1 MQRHLIIPVALGS
14 MALAGAG
21 WFVGIATGSPPATT
35 GTSVTTLTITEKGT
49 VVSVHGAPE
58 VSIIKKKIPA
68 RTITRNGKV
77 ITLPAS
83 TLDVVRTQTRT
94 ISHTTPGRTV
104 TSIAAEDGHDHHNH
118 HADSDSD
125 RADDHR
131 HQHGH
136 HLRSSATGSRG
147 YPVERELAD

>member
-21 WFVGIATGSPPATT
+21 WFVGIATGSSPEAT

-49 VVSVHGAPE
+49 VVSVHGSPE

-83 TLDVVRTQTRT
+83 TLDVVRTRTRT

-104 TSIAAEDGHDHHNH
+104 TRTSP
-118 HADSDSD
+118 
-125 RADDHR
+125 
-131 HQHGH
+131 
-136 HLRSSATGSRG
+136 
-147 YPVERELAD
+147 PVTVTNVVTQTQTQTVTEPGTTVTVTVTT

>member
-1 MQRHLIIPVALGS
+1 MAGGLPQALRQYAV
-14 MALAGAG
+14 ALAGAG

-35 GTSVTTLTITEKGT
+35 VTSVTTLTITEKGT

-104 TSIAAEDGHDHHNH
+104 TLPQRTVTITTTTT
-118 HADSDSD
+118 
-125 RADDHR
+125 
-131 HQHGH
+131 QTQTV
-136 HLRSSATGSRG
+136 TGPTTTVTST
-147 YPVERELAD
+147 VTT

>member
-104 TSIAAEDGHDHHNH
+104 T
-118 HADSDSD
+118 
-125 RADDHR
+125 RTLPQR
-131 HQHGH
+131 TVTTTTTTTQTQTV
-136 HLRSSATGSRG
+136 TGPTTTVTST
-147 YPVERELAD
+147 VTT